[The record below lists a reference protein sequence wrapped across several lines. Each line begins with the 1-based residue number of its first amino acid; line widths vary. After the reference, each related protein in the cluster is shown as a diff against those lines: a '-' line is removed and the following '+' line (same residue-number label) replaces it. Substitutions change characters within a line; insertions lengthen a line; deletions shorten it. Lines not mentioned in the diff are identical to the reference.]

1 MMLKKL
7 LTFVLIGVVLLAMLP
22 SDAFCADTDQ
32 PMGHHHGVVVCHL
45 SCYVDISEP
54 LLIAVVPKTNSSSSL
69 NNHREMLLYQS
80 PVLDG
85 IFRPPIF
92 FS

>member
-1 MMLKKL
+1 MMLKNF
-7 LTFVLIGVVLLAMLP
+7 LTFVLIGVVLFAMLP
-22 SDAFCADTDQ
+22 SDAFCADMDQ

-45 SCYVDISEP
+45 HVDISEP
-54 LLIAVVPKTNSSSSL
+54 LLIAVVPKTGSSSLL
-69 NNHREMLLYQS
+69 NNHREVLLYQS